1 MTTACSPPPTS
12 AAWHRGSRAASTSWA
27 QHRGATQG
35 MQERRRRRLPRTAQ
49 SSQRPRQLQLRVG
62 DGVHGSAWP
71 PRVAAWWLGGTVH
84 SDLQPPPR
92 LRILPLFFSFLLL
105 LSVSWW
111 WRRIWMG
118 IREATGDWAL
128 IGGRLG
134 FGAPK
139 GRRGSSASVP
149 AATRHTSG
157 CARTVG
163 AAAMGAG
170 AVLAPRRT
178 SRRSRDRR

>member
-1 MTTACSPPPTS
+1 MTTACSPPPPVRRGTAVPGRRAPPGRSIGAQRRGCKSGGVVGFPGRLSLHSARDSSSSESVTASMARRGLLEQQPCGWAARCTATS
-12 AAWHRGSRAASTSWA
+12 NLLPVSGFSLSSSPFSSSSLSHGGGGGFGWGS
-27 QHRGATQG
+27 G
-35 MQERRRRRLPRTAQ
+35 
-49 SSQRPRQLQLRVG
+49 RP
-62 DGVHGSAWP
+62 
-71 PRVAAWWLGGTVH
+71 
-84 SDLQPPPR
+84 
-92 LRILPLFFSFLLL
+92 
-105 LSVSWW
+105 
-111 WRRIWMG
+111 
-118 IREATGDWAL
+118 TGDWAL

-170 AVLAPRRT
+170 AVLAPRCT
-178 SRRSRDRR
+178 SRRSWDRR

>member
-1 MTTACSPPPTS
+1 M
-12 AAWHRGSRAASTSWA
+12 
-27 QHRGATQG
+27 
-35 MQERRRRRLPRTAQ
+35 AQ

-71 PRVAAWWLGGTVH
+71 PRAAARRLGGVVH
-84 SDLQPPPR
+84 SDPQLPHR

-118 IREATGDWAL
+118 SGRPAGDWAL
-128 IGGRLG
+128 IGDRLG

-139 GRRGSSASVP
+139 GWQGSSASVP

-163 AAAMGAG
+163 AATMGAG

-178 SRRSRDRR
+178 SHRSRDRR